1 MKWELF
7 ARLEQPS
14 LLSVLMGGV
23 AQNLIFCEVLC
34 RSFFVFFVLFL
45 LAIVFSVILRS
56 TASDYLFG
64 ICNLFLAFSKIGRNM
79 TDRLQVADKH
89 HKVFRSAHIAIGM
102 NPTRN
107 ISEMIGTKSNI
118 NMNTSTT
125 APSTCKLED
134 ARSKR
139 QR

>member
-1 MKWELF
+1 VKWELF

-56 TASDYLFG
+56 TASNILLVC
-64 ICNLFLAFSKIGRNM
+64 INHCM
-79 TDRLQVADKH
+79 ADLT
-89 HKVFRSAHIAIGM
+89 FYR
-102 NPTRN
+102 
-107 ISEMIGTKSNI
+107 
-118 NMNTSTT
+118 
-125 APSTCKLED
+125 
-134 ARSKR
+134 
-139 QR
+139 